1 MVKDIINQSE
11 FEIKTK
17 RLRMIP
23 VAITEAKYYFEEFTE
38 EIAKYQY
45 PEPFTNIEATK
56 KFIGDFTWAQKE
68 GLHLICS
75 IFNEQDLF
83 VGSVEVYRLNE
94 KWPELGIWICKDYW
108 RQGYAYEAL
117 LGVMSF
123 FRNNVG
129 IKGFI
134 YESDRRNPSSMNL
147 AQKLQGVEVGYE
159 EVASDSGSILELKK
173 YAIIWNEQV

>member
-1 MVKDIINQSE
+1 MIKDIINQSE

-23 VAITEAKYYFEEFTE
+23 ASITEANYYFEEFTA

-45 PEPFTNIEATK
+45 PEPFTNIEATR
-56 KFIGDFTWAQKE
+56 KFIGDFTWAKEE
-68 GLHLICS
+68 GLHLVCS
-75 IFNEQDLF
+75 IFNEQNVF
-83 VGSVEVYRLNE
+83 VGSVEIYRLNDS
-94 KWPELGIWICKDYW
+94 WPELGIWICKDYW

-117 LGVMSF
+117 LGVMNF
-123 FRNNVG
+123 FKSSVE

-134 YESDRRNPSSMNL
+134 YESDRRNPSSIHL
-147 AQKLQGVEVGYE
+147 VQKLQGVEIGYQ

-173 YAIIWNEQV
+173 YAII